1 MNTGTK
7 IRTVARVAASLQ
19 NAAVIVTG
27 AVTALSEQYHL
38 TWLVV
43 AWAVFAIVCDFVVSF
58 FTTYYNNDYT
68 IEGATGTKVTRDM
81 KELDGTEWEQ
91 AEEPEDAEVIEND
104 YR

>member
-1 MNTGTK
+1 MNKGTI

-27 AVTALSEQYHL
+27 SVTALSEQYHI

-58 FTTYYNNDYT
+58 FSTYYNNDYT
-68 IEGATGTKVTRDM
+68 VEGATGTQVTREM
-81 KELDGTEWEQ
+81 KELAETEWIQ
-91 AEEPEDAEVIEND
+91 AEEPEDAEV
-104 YR
+104 